1 MGKEL
6 VVVHLCSVT
15 GPAEVSERRAAWRCA
30 YLGATVCMAVG
41 CRDAAAP
48 APTHHVSVQIGSR
61 VTGRL
66 ALAMSTG
73 FQPASYDAYD
83 FQGFPGAVGPLAALH
98 PQHIRIQSISDGN
111 PQTSPSTWNFTD
123 LDAATQPILTVGDH
137 SPELQLGQA
146 PLFMYN
152 ASGYLLDTTFQEFVA
167 YATQMVRY
175 YNAGGF
181 TAPDGKHASPSPY
194 HITWWGI
201 YNEPN
206 INNLTTGQYAE
217 LYNKTVPAM
226 QAVDPTLRFVAG
238 EVTGDLYTLHNYLP
252 GLLEGLTARVDAV
265 AIHLYSMCNQATP
278 DALVMQTV
286 PTFATSVQTTEAVAA
301 FGPLTAS
308 APIWI
313 TENNVNA
320 DYNVGNGISACNGN
334 TYVPDA
340 RGSSAFF
347 AAWRPYVFSK
357 VGQAGAQALY
367 HWSFFG
373 DITNAEV
380 NRTSDA
386 DQLPYW
392 VDYWLARAFPSPPG
406 ANILAVTNSD
416 TVHVEVLAAR
426 NDSGGVAILVDN
438 HAVASV
444 NDNNGKGAPSEVTL
458 DLSALGSFRS
468 GEMVTIDARTDP
480 SDGPTPMSFAPSS
493 TMTVLLPGYGVTF
506 LTMK

>member
-1 MGKEL
+1 MT
-6 VVVHLCSVT
+6 VAVT
-15 GPAEVSERRAAWRCA
+15 IS
-30 YLGATVCMAVG
+30 
-41 CRDAAAP
+41 CRNAAAP
-48 APTHHVSVQIGSR
+48 APTHHVSVQIER
-61 VTGRL
+61 RATGRL

-73 FQPASYDAYD
+73 FQPASYDVYD
-83 FQGFPGAVGPLAALH
+83 FQGFPGAVVPLAALH

-111 PQTSPSTWNFTD
+111 PQTSSSTWVFTD
-123 LDAATQPILTVGDH
+123 LDVATQPILTVGDH
-137 SPELQLGQA
+137 SPELQLGQG
-146 PLFMYN
+146 PSFMYN
-152 ASGYLLDTTFQEFVA
+152 ASGYLLDTTFQQFAA

-194 HITWWGI
+194 HVTWWGI

-206 INNLTTGQYAE
+206 INNLMNGQYAD

-238 EVTGDLYTLHNYLP
+238 EVTGDLYTLQNYLP
-252 GLLEGLTARVDAV
+252 GLLQQLTARVNAV

-278 DALVMQTV
+278 DALVMETV
-286 PTFATSVQTTEAVAA
+286 PTFAVSVQTAEAVAA
-301 FGPLTAS
+301 LNPLTAS

-320 DYNVGNGISACNGN
+320 DYNLGNGISACNGN

-340 RGSSAFF
+340 RGSSPFF

-373 DITNAEV
+373 DITGAEV
-380 NRTSDA
+380 NRTGGA

-392 VDYWLARAFPSPPG
+392 VDYWLARFFPSPPG
-406 ANILAVTNSD
+406 ANILALTNSD

-426 NDSGGVAILVDN
+426 TDSGSISILVDD
-438 HAVASV
+438 HAVASTS
-444 NDNNGKGAPSEVTL
+444 DNNGKGAPSTVTL
-458 DLSALGSFRS
+458 DLSALGSFQS
-468 GEMVTIDARTDP
+468 GEMVTINAATDP
-480 SDGPTPMSFAPSS
+480 TTGPTLMSFTPSS
-493 TMTVLLPGYGVTF
+493 TITVALPGYGVTF